1 MTETT
6 LSRNTTKKWGKW
18 SHRLL
23 ETIENADSPTYKDG
37 IFFKDDDII
46 VIFDKYP
53 KSKYHFLC
61 LPRKLRIDEPQSL
74 SREHVEILTK
84 MLDKGKYVEKEIKR
98 KNPQDISLPFRFGF
112 HAKPSMRQLHM
123 HIISQDFCGRGLK
136 TLKHWNSFNTSFFID
151 CEHLIE
157 ILQQYGRYEPSL
169 TDLRA
174 LKAPPSCLV
183 CGKQIAEFG
192 LFLQHWRQC
201 SQQPYSAS
209 NNTNVMAV
217 TNHS

>member
-84 MLDKGKYVEKEIKR
+84 MLDKGKYVEKEYCFYRKSLLQTRTQKRILILAYFFRIKR

-112 HAKPSMRQLHM
+112 HAKPSMRSSPTLLRLFHVILPVLAFTESFRLQATSYAH
-123 HIISQDFCGRGLK
+123 HKSIRISVGGVSKL
-136 TLKHWNSFNTSFFID
+136 
-151 CEHLIE
+151 
-157 ILQQYGRYEPSL
+157 
-169 TDLRA
+169 
-174 LKAPPSCLV
+174 
-183 CGKQIAEFG
+183 
-192 LFLQHWRQC
+192 
-201 SQQPYSAS
+201 
-209 NNTNVMAV
+209 
-217 TNHS
+217 

>member
-112 HAKPSMRQLHM
+112 HAKPSMRSSPTLLRLFHVILPVLAFTESFRLQATSYAHHKSRFLWEG
-123 HIISQDFCGRGLK
+123 SQNSK
-136 TLKHWNSFNTSFFID
+136 TLEFI
-151 CEHLIE
+151 
-157 ILQQYGRYEPSL
+157 QY
-169 TDLRA
+169 
-174 LKAPPSCLV
+174 
-183 CGKQIAEFG
+183 F
-192 LFLQHWRQC
+192 LFH
-201 SQQPYSAS
+201 
-209 NNTNVMAV
+209 
-217 TNHS
+217 